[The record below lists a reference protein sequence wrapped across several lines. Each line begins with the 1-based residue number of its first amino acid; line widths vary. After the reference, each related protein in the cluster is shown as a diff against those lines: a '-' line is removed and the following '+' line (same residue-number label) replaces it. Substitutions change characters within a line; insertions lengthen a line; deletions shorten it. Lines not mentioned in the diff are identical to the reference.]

1 MTMRSLYGA
10 KQEYEGRSLSTV
22 CMELGLS
29 EVNIRSEYDGDESKA
44 LEGLSTSWIEEYM
57 NGRIIVI
64 DCEDWTK

>member
-1 MTMRSLYGA
+1 
-10 KQEYEGRSLSTV
+10 

-44 LEGLSTSWIEEYM
+44 LEGLSTSWMDEYIK
-57 NGRIIVI
+57 GRIDII